1 LTKDSK
7 DNQLDEKKKLED
19 EIISLRKK
27 LAELENKYYE
37 KYLNGEG
44 D

>member
-1 LTKDSK
+1 MSNNNELE
-7 DNQLDEKKKLED
+7 EKKKLED

-27 LAELENKYYE
+27 LDELENEYYR
-37 KYLNGEG
+37 KYLKEEG

>member
-1 LTKDSK
+1 MSNNNELE
-7 DNQLDEKKKLED
+7 EKKKLED

-27 LAELENKYYE
+27 LAELENEYYR
-37 KYLNGEG
+37 KYLKEEG

>member
-1 LTKDSK
+1 MSNNDELE
-7 DNQLDEKKKLED
+7 EKKKLED

-27 LAELENKYYE
+27 LDELENEYYR
-37 KYLNGEG
+37 KYLKEEG